1 MADGTPPLTLS
12 VHSSMREIPAI
23 VWDTCAGDDN
33 PFCSHAFLSILEDS
47 GSACAETGWQPC
59 PLTLTDSSGTVVAC
73 APLYLK
79 SHSYGEF
86 VFDWSW
92 ADAFQRAGG
101 AYYPKFQCAVPFTPA
116 TGPRLLTGSATGE
129 RRLALQKA
137 LTDGMIALAQANAAS
152 SVHITFPT
160 AEEATALSGH
170 HRLMHRTGLQYHW
183 TNDGYSSFEDFL
195 AALNSRKRKTL
206 RKEREKANAQG
217 VRFLTLSG
225 AAITPRH
232 WQAFYGFY
240 LATVDRKWSNAY
252 LTERFFTLLGE
263 RMADRVVLVM
273 GEDEQT
279 GELICG
285 ALNLRGNDTLY
296 GRNWGATER
305 GRFLHFEACYYR
317 AIDYA
322 IAHGLAR
329 VEAGAQGEHKLLRGY
344 RPVLTHSLHWIDHP
358 GLEAAVSRALR
369 QERDAIDRTLRAME
383 DDSPF
388 RQPSCPPESQP

>member
-23 VWDTCAGDDN
+23 VWDACAGEDN

-59 PLTLTDSSGTVVAC
+59 PLTLTDATGTVVAC

-101 AYYPKFQCAVPFTPA
+101 TYYPKFQCAVPFTPA

-183 TNDGYSSFEDFL
+183 TNDGYSSFEEFL

-217 VRFLTLSG
+217 IRFLTLSG

-279 GELICG
+279 GELVCG

-369 QERDAIDRTLRAME
+369 QERDAIDQTLRAME